1 MSLFNRKKSE
11 SPDKPI
17 REHFDPTFFDGT
29 RLKRDV
35 DLPVGH
41 LANLLVHS
49 EIRRLDTN
57 DRLDQLIE
65 LQRETL
71 ETQKA
76 ILNELRKR

>member
-1 MSLFNRKKSE
+1 MSLFSRKKAGSSE
-11 SPDKPI
+11 KEVRQD
-17 REHFDPTFFDGT
+17 FDPVFFNGA
-29 RLKRDV
+29 RLKEDV
-35 DLPVGH
+35 DHPLSH

-57 DRLDQLIE
+57 DRLDQLID

-76 ILNELRKR
+76 ILDELRKR

>member
-1 MSLFNRKKSE
+1 MSLFNRKKSGNA
-11 SPDKPI
+11 DKEV
-17 REHFDPTFFDGT
+17 RANFDPEFFNGAG
-29 RLKRDV
+29 LKEDV
-35 DLPVGH
+35 DHPLSH

-57 DRLDQLIE
+57 DRLDQLIG

-76 ILNELRKR
+76 ILDELRKR